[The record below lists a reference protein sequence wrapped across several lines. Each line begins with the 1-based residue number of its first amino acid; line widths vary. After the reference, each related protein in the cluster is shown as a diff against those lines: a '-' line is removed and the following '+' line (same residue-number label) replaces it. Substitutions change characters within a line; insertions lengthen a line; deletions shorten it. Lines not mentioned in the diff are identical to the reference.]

1 MKTPQV
7 VVEAA
12 SAGTEE
18 TGNSTVRQNAA
29 ERRRD
34 RKRFFSE
41 VVRVVLLVLL
51 KITLLYFGIRCLRS
65 WFPDQ
70 RIRLFPVRNSGKDPL
85 GISGPSGLRS
95 VRYSVL
101 WYWKHIVTSF
111 LFFV

>member
-18 TGNSTVRQNAA
+18 TGIITVRQIAA

-51 KITLLYFGIRCLRS
+51 KITLLYFGIRCFTQLFSNQRS
-65 WFPDQ
+65 RF
-70 RIRLFPVRNSGKDPL
+70 FPVRNSFHNSGKEFF
-85 GISGPSGLRS
+85 GISGSS
-95 VRYSVL
+95 DCAV
-101 WYWKHIVTSF
+101 
-111 LFFV
+111 FVIPFYDI